1 MGTENSPPLFCPL
14 VALMTP
20 TATKGR
26 RCLREKCAWWDGLN
40 ERCIIASIYD
50 QLFQM
55 TEWLSEINRDM
66 PKDR

>member
-26 RCLREKCAWWDGLN
+26 RCLRERCAWWDGGN
-40 ERCIIASIYD
+40 EQCAIKTIAD
-50 QLFQM
+50 QLAFIM
-55 TEWLSEINRDM
+55 CELYNMRVEM